1 MSGNLLAGDT
11 ALVTG
16 AASGIGRGIAQ
27 ALARE
32 GARVAL
38 SDNDAARGEP
48 VAAALHG
55 EGHDARFIAADLAT
69 AEGAATLLKRAV
81 EALGSISIL
90 VHSAS
95 PRRLEADTIFAV
107 SDATWHGMLA
117 VNLHAGFELA
127 RGAAQNMIA
136 RKVKGRMLFLTSLH
150 AESPRNL
157 PHYSASK
164 AGQTMLVK
172 ELARAL
178 GPHGIRVNAIA
189 PGAIPG
195 GGFDAKGA
203 GIERLTRCTS
213 LGRLGTPEDIAGM
226 AVALLADRFSAY
238 VTGTTVVVDG
248 GLALHNWIEP
258 PVTI

>member
-1 MSGNLLAGDT
+1 MAQGLLAGDA

-32 GARVAL
+32 GARVVLA
-38 SDNDAARGEP
+38 DIDADRGEA
-48 VAAALHG
+48 VAAALRKDG
-55 EGHDARFIAADLAT
+55 SDARFLACDLAAPRGPEKLIEAAIAA
-69 AEGAATLLKRAV
+69 
-81 EALGSISIL
+81 LGRLSIL

-95 PRRLEADTIFAV
+95 PRRVEQDTVFGV
-107 SDATWHGMLA
+107 SDETWDAMLG
-117 VNLHAGFELA
+117 VNL
-127 RGAAQNMIA
+127 RGAF
-136 RKVKGRMLFLTSLH
+136 VLGREAGRHMKAERIRGRILLITSLH

-164 AGQTMLVK
+164 AGMTMVMK

-178 GPHGIRVNAIA
+178 GPLGIRVNAIA

-195 GGFDAKGA
+195 GGFNAA
-203 GIERLTRCTS
+203 ASGIERLTACTA

-248 GLALHNWIEP
+248 GIALHNWLAP
-258 PVTI
+258 PAG